1 MSAESFAS
9 FTGNFDYLDDA
20 VSAVGNNDIDS
31 LFDSDAFST
40 TFLESQTGDQ
50 DSGFSTGSLFSLD
63 SLVDYD
69 QTDQAALAATSDLQ
83 PGLCAPIGSDGRA
96 SAIGVD

>member
-9 FTGNFDYLDDA
+9 FPGTFDYLDDA
-20 VSAVGNNDIDS
+20 VPTVGNNDIDD

-50 DSGFSTGSLFSLD
+50 DSGYSTSTLFSLD

-69 QTDQAALAATSDLQ
+69 QTDQAALATTSDLQ
-83 PGLCAPIGSDGRA
+83 PGLRAPIGSDGRA
-96 SAIGVD
+96 TAIGVE